1 MIYMNKSPGD
11 NKGKYSLIASI
22 LSSLLLV
29 ILFAGLAVMV
39 NNSRTVPLYS
49 QVDIIAGMVFVFVL
63 SMIVS
68 ASVWPDIIEKKLRK
82 T

>member
-1 MIYMNKSPGD
+1 MDKSSD
-11 NKGKYSLIASI
+11 NKGKYALIASI
-22 LSSLLLV
+22 LSSVLLV

-39 NNSRTVPLYS
+39 NRTRVVPLYS

-68 ASVWPDIIEKKLRK
+68 ASIWPEIIENRLR
-82 T
+82 

>member
-1 MIYMNKSPGD
+1 MIGMDKSSD
-11 NKGKYSLIASI
+11 NKGKHALIASI

-29 ILFAGLAVMV
+29 IIFAGLAVTV
-39 NNSRTVPLYS
+39 NSSRVVPLYS

-68 ASVWPDIIEKKLRK
+68 ASIWPEIIEKRIR
-82 T
+82 

>member
-1 MIYMNKSPGD
+1 MNKSSD

-29 ILFAGLAVMV
+29 IIFAGLAVMV
-39 NNSRTVPLYS
+39 NSSRVVHLYS

-68 ASVWPDIIEKKLRK
+68 ASIWPEIIEKKLR
-82 T
+82 

>member
-1 MIYMNKSPGD
+1 MMTGMDKSSD
-11 NKGKYSLIASI
+11 NKGKYALIASI
-22 LSSLLLV
+22 LSSVLLV

-39 NNSRTVPLYS
+39 NRTRVVPLYS

-68 ASVWPDIIEKKLRK
+68 ASIWPEIIENRLR
-82 T
+82 

>member
-1 MIYMNKSPGD
+1 MDKSSD
-11 NKGKYSLIASI
+11 NKGKYALIASI

-29 ILFAGLAVMV
+29 IIFAGLAVTV
-39 NNSRTVPLYS
+39 NSSRVVPLYS

-68 ASVWPDIIEKKLRK
+68 ASIWPEIIEKRLR
-82 T
+82 

>member
-1 MIYMNKSPGD
+1 MDKSSD

-22 LSSLLLV
+22 LSSVLLV

-39 NNSRTVPLYS
+39 NRTRVVPLYS

-63 SMIVS
+63 TMIVS
-68 ASVWPDIIEKKLRK
+68 ASIWPEIIEKRLR
-82 T
+82 

>member
-1 MIYMNKSPGD
+1 MDKSSD
-11 NKGKYSLIASI
+11 NKGKYTLIASI
-22 LSSLLLV
+22 LSSVLLV

-39 NNSRTVPLYS
+39 NRTRVVPLYS

-68 ASVWPDIIEKKLRK
+68 ASIWPEIIEKRLR
-82 T
+82 

>member
-1 MIYMNKSPGD
+1 MISMDKSSN

-29 ILFAGLAVMV
+29 IIFVVLAVTV
-39 NNSRTVPLYS
+39 NGSRAVPLYS
-49 QVDIIAGMVFVFVL
+49 QVDIVAGMVFVFVL

-68 ASVWPDIIEKKLRK
+68 ASVWPEIIEKKLR
-82 T
+82 